1 MDKKR
6 KITVKHPRLRKIRY
20 ELRSLLQKVVLDRL
34 DELSDNLRKAN
45 SVEEM
50 QKISW
55 RQQDLE
61 RGLVKHP
68 LGCKLCGDRDVDLIY
83 NPNTSRWYCE
93 RCYEFQQ
100 TEFRKMGMNYWDL
113 YP

>member
-6 KITVKHPRLRKIRY
+6 KITVKHPRLRKIRF
-20 ELRSLLQKVVLDRL
+20 ELRSLLRLVWLDRL
-34 DELSDNLRKAN
+34 DELDEEHRKAD

-50 QKISW
+50 QQISW
-55 RQQDLE
+55 KIQDLD
-61 RGLVKHP
+61 RAADKHP
-68 LGCKLCGDRDVDLIY
+68 IGCKLCGDRDVDLIY

-93 RCYEFQQ
+93 RCHEFQQ
-100 TEFRKMGMNYWDL
+100 KEFRKMGNYDL

>member
-6 KITVKHPRLRKIRY
+6 KITVKNPRLRKIRY
-20 ELRSLLQKVVLDRL
+20 ELRSLLRLVWLDRL
-34 DELSDNLRKAN
+34 DEFHKAHRN
-45 SVEEM
+45 AESVEEM
-50 QKISW
+50 QEIAQK
-55 RQQDLE
+55 RQKLD
-61 RGLVKHP
+61 RAFYKHP
-68 LGCKLCGDRDVDLIY
+68 IGCKLCGDRDVDLIY

-93 RCYEFQQ
+93 RCYTFQQ